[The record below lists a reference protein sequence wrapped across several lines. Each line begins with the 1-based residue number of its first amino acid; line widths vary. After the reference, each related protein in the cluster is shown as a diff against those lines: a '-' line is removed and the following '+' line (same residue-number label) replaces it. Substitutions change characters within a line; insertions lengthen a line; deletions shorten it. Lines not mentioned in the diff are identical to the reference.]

1 MNEYELKYFE
11 CLSEKFKNKKQVLA
25 EIINLKAI
33 MNLPKGTELLNSQV
47 LYPLLDLYQKYL
59 QQCANGQS

>member
-1 MNEYELKYFE
+1 MNEYELKYYE

-33 MNLPKGTELLNSQV
+33 MNLSLIHI
-47 LYPLLDLYQKYL
+47 
-59 QQCANGQS
+59 

>member
-33 MNLPKGTELLNSQV
+33 MNLPKGTEHFVSDIHNLHV
-47 LYPLLDLYQKYL
+47 
-59 QQCANGQS
+59 